1 MSENSI
7 WPGHEVTQELVKQA
21 AEGDQSAVNDLMDRH
36 RQALRKL
43 IHFRL
48 DRKIANRIDA
58 SDVVQ
63 DVLLEASSRLKE
75 YVTGP
80 NMPFHLWIRQ
90 LAKDRMI
97 DLHRRHHAQ
106 KRSVDKEQPLQ
117 SPAFGDR
124 SSLDLAAQLRDDELT
139 PAAATIRK
147 ELEERFLQALDQLDE
162 GDREVIVMR
171 HIEQLGNNETAQAL
185 QLSPAAAGM
194 RYLRAIRRLKSVLTE
209 PTSQT

>member
-1 MSENSI
+1 MSEKSI
-7 WPGHEVTQELVKQA
+7 WPEHEVTQELVKA
-21 AEGDQSAVNDLMDRH
+21 AAAGDGQAVNDLMERH
-36 RQALRKL
+36 RLALRRM

-63 DVLLEASSRLKE
+63 DVLLEANRRLKD
-75 YVTGP
+75 YVTDP
-80 NMPFHLWIRQ
+80 SMPFHLWIRQ

-117 SPAFGDR
+117 AKKFGDR
-124 SSLDLAAQLRDDELT
+124 SSLNLAAQLSDQELT
-139 PAAATIRK
+139 PAAAVIRK
-147 ELEERFLQALDQLDE
+147 ELEERFLEALEQLDE
-162 GDREVIVMR
+162 SEREVVVMR
-171 HIEQLGNNETAQAL
+171 HVEQMGNGEVAEALG
-185 QLSPAAAGM
+185 LSPAAAGM

-209 PTSQT
+209 PPTQS